1 MVSLIM
7 KTFLA
12 YSQYYCGWIAV
23 PITSKPAM
31 VAVPS
36 LGSKVWSISGKSL
49 FSCTSGPINQDFSFF
64 DIKETDRN
72 GQVVL

>member
-1 MVSLIM
+1 
-7 KTFLA
+7 
-12 YSQYYCGWIAV
+12 
-23 PITSKPAM
+23 M

-36 LGSKVWSISGKSL
+36 LGSKVWSISGFVVFL
-49 FSCTSGPINQDFSFF
+49 PSGPINQDFSFF